1 MNVKKEVYERC
12 LSMIEKEL
20 AAAKY
25 KLIQNKRTINNL
37 AKEQRILKAEVGRLY
52 ELCKLFKD

>member
-12 LSMIEKEL
+12 FSMIEKEL
-20 AAAKY
+20 ASAKY
-25 KLIQNKRTINNL
+25 KLLQNKRAINNL

>member
-20 AAAKY
+20 VAAKY
-25 KLIQNKRTINNL
+25 KLLQNKRAINNL